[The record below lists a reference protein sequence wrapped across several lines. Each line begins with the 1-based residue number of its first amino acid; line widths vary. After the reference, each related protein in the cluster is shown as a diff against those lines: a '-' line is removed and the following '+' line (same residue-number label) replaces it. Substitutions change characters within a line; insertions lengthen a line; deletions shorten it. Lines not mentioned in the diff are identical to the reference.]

1 MKSKLRVLL
10 MTYLISGMSVFAQ
23 PGNDTLE
30 GAIPIT
36 PSPENN
42 GCASVFNLPFSTDGT
57 TDSGL
62 QGSCNASG
70 LDQFF
75 SWTATSLGLYFS
87 SQSPGNPGIVIWNTD
102 GTQQYTCGSTF
113 SSETLSGWEIG
124 DDLIIQIYDFTP
136 TTLSDVAFCLEIMNI
151 TPPPP
156 APVSFSS
163 QSFSSLGSPQINWAV
178 VDMNGD
184 YLDDIV
190 TVRTTSNTTIN
201 IQYQNSGGGFTSVD
215 ITTPAPDYS
224 PSWSLAA
231 ADYDKNGYTDLLY
244 GGGSG
249 VTFMKAEINSEN
261 LNNGNPFDDVTSFE
275 EVSGNQ
281 YVFSQRSNF
290 VDINN
295 DGHLDAFVCHDVDP
309 NVYYINDGAG
319 NLTFNQGGLGDHE
332 DGGDYGSIWIDYDND
347 GHLDLFIAKCKGSNI
362 PSARINQMYRN
373 NGDGTFTEVA
383 ASIGLDDSTQTWS
396 SAWGD
401 FDNDGDMDVFV
412 GASSGTHR
420 LMRNDINTSGTF
432 TDVTAAS
439 NVLDLTTTGHENLT
453 FDFDNDGNLDI
464 VSNGNILLG
473 HGDLTFTS
481 YENIL
486 PYVNGSFGDLNN
498 DGFIDAVTQSSTGT
512 IYFNNTTSNNWI
524 KIHTVG
530 TVSNIH
536 GIGARVEVYTASGMK
551 IRDVRSGEGFS
562 FMSTINTHVGIGTDT
577 AITKII
583 VRWPSGFVDE
593 IQSPAINQPLTIIEG
608 NNPLSVQDESFSDL
622 VIYPNPAR
630 DVLFIQSS
638 LNITNSIATVFDIN
652 GRRVLNSPILKN
664 ALDVSTLQT
673 GLYFLKIESNGQ
685 IINHKFLKE

>member
-1 MKSKLRVLL
+1 MKSKLHILL
-10 MTYLISGMSVFAQ
+10 FACLISGVSLFAQ
-23 PGNDTLE
+23 PGNDTLG
-30 GAIPIT
+30 GATPIT
-36 PSPENN
+36 PSPEGN
-42 GCASVFNLPFSTDGT
+42 GCATIVTLPFSTDGT

-62 QGSCNASG
+62 QGSCSPSG

-75 SWTATSLGLYFS
+75 SWTATSLGLSFS

-102 GTQQYTCGSTF
+102 GTQQYSCAATF
-113 SSETLSGWEIG
+113 SSEILYGWEIG
-124 DDLIIQIYDFTP
+124 ADLIIQIHDFSP
-136 TTLSDVAFCLEIMNI
+136 TSLSDVAFCLEISNI

-156 APVSFSS
+156 APVSFTT
-163 QSFSSLGSPQINWAV
+163 QAFTSLGSPQINWAV

-201 IQYQNSGGGFTSVD
+201 IQYQNSGGGLTPVD
-215 ITTPAPDYS
+215 ITTPSPDYS
-224 PSWSLAA
+224 PSWSISA

-249 VTFMKAEINSEN
+249 VTFMKAEINNSN
-261 LNNGNPFDDVTSFE
+261 LDNGNPFDDVTSFE

-319 NLTFNQGGLGDHE
+319 NLTFNQGGLGDHD

-347 GHLDLFIAKCKGSNI
+347 NDLDLFIAKCKGSNI
-362 PSARINQMYRN
+362 PSARINQMHRN
-373 NGDGTFTEVA
+373 NGDGTYTEVA
-383 ASIGLDDSTQTWS
+383 ATIGLDDSTQTWS

-401 FDNDGDMDVFV
+401 FDNDGDMDLFV

-420 LMRNDINTSGTF
+420 LMRNDINTSGMF
-432 TDVTAAS
+432 TDVTASS

-464 VSNGNILLG
+464 VSNGNILFG

-498 DGFIDAVTQSSTGT
+498 DGFIDVVTQNSTGT

-524 KIHTVG
+524 KIHTQG

-536 GIGARVEVYTASGMK
+536 GIGARVEVYTASGMQ
-551 IRDVRSGEGFS
+551 IRDVRSGEGFA
-562 FMSTINTHVGIGTDT
+562 FMSTINTHIGIGLDT

-583 VRWPSGFVDE
+583 VRWPSGYVDE
-593 IQSPAINQPLTIIEG
+593 ILSPAINEPLTIIEG
-608 NNPLSVQDESFSDL
+608 SSTLSVQDESLSDL
-622 VIYPNPAR
+622 IIYPNPAK
-630 DVLFIQSS
+630 DI
-638 LNITNSIATVFDIN
+638 LNIKSLQNTNNGEAIVFDIN
-652 GRRVLNSPILKN
+652 GRRVLNSTILNKT
-664 ALDVSTLQT
+664 LDVSSLQT